1 MIKFALLALKNIR
14 RNPILSLL
22 TSVGTVVLVL
32 VVTLVWSVLAFL
44 DQATREK
51 QQNLKAIVTERW
63 QIPSQMPFS
72 YAATLC
78 EGAARE
84 PDHVRPQDCMTWSF
98 YGGTMDLRNR
108 TLNNTVFAFAL
119 EPEKLLTMMDELDS
133 LPPAE
138 RAAFAPAVERLKE
151 NRQGII
157 LGRERLA
164 LLNKRVGER
173 IRLYGINYRGIDLE
187 LEIVGL
193 FPPGRYDKSA
203 AIHRDYL
210 LAEVLDKWP
219 REHGGQP
226 HPMAER
232 CLNLVWLRVPDTA
245 AFAQI
250 AQQIETAPYYSNP
263 SVKCETA
270 SSGIATFLD
279 AYRDLLWGVR
289 YLLVPAALASLALVM
304 ANAISISVRQRQM
317 EIAVMK
323 VLGFRPRE
331 ILLLVLGES
340 LILGTLAGLASAAA
354 TWYGVNQLAGGIP
367 FPIAFFPK
375 FFIADEALLWGPAVG
390 AGAALAGSFVP
401 AWTAARVKVTDVF
414 SRVA

>member
-1 MIKFALLALKNIR
+1 
-14 RNPILSLL
+14 
-22 TSVGTVVLVL
+22 

-44 DQATREK
+44 DNATAEK
-51 QQNLKAIVTERW
+51 QRNLKAIVTERW
-63 QIPSQMPFS
+63 QLPSQMPFS

-84 PDHVRPQDCMTWSF
+84 PDDVRPQDSMTWSF

-119 EPEKLLTMMDELDS
+119 EPDKLLTMMDELDS

-138 RAAFAPAVERLKE
+138 RAAFAPAVERLKA

-164 LLNKRVGER
+164 LLDKRIGER
-173 IRLYGINYRGIDLE
+173 IKLYGINYRGIDLE
-187 LEIVGL
+187 LEIVGV

-210 LAEVLDKWP
+210 LTELLDKWP
-219 REHGGQP
+219 REHGGKP
-226 HPMAER
+226 HPMADR

-245 AFAQI
+245 AFAQV
-250 AQQIETAPYYSNP
+250 AQQIETAPYYTNP

-270 SSGIATFLD
+270 SSGIASFLD

-289 YLLVPAALASLALVM
+289 YLLVPSALTSLALVM
-304 ANAISISVRQRQM
+304 ANAIGISVRQRRT

-323 VLGFRPRE
+323 VLGFRPWQM
-331 ILLLVLGES
+331 LLLILGES
-340 LILGTLAGLASAAA
+340 LLLGTLSGLLSAGA
-354 TWYGVNQLAGGIP
+354 TWYGVNRLAGGIP

-375 FFIADEALLWGPAVG
+375 FFIADQALVWGPAVG
-390 AGAALAGSFVP
+390 AVAALVGSFFP
-401 AWTAARVKVTDVF
+401 AWTAARVQVTEVFAKV
-414 SRVA
+414 A

>member
-1 MIKFALLALKNIR
+1 MFPFVLLALKNIR

-22 TSVGTVVLVL
+22 TSLGTMVLVL

-44 DQATREK
+44 DNATAEK
-51 QQNLKAIVTERW
+51 QRNLKAIVTERW
-63 QIPSQMPFS
+63 QLPSQMPFS
-72 YAATLC
+72 YAASLC

-84 PDHVRPQDCMTWSF
+84 PDDVRPQDSMTWSF

-119 EPEKLLTMMDELDS
+119 EPDKLLTMMDELDS

-138 RAAFAPAVERLKE
+138 RAAFAPAVERLKA

-164 LLNKRVGER
+164 LLDKRIGER
-173 IRLYGINYRGIDLE
+173 IKLYGINYRGIDLE
-187 LEIVGL
+187 LEIVGV

-210 LAEVLDKWP
+210 LTELLDKWP
-219 REHGGQP
+219 REHGGKP
-226 HPMAER
+226 HPMADR

-245 AFAQI
+245 AFAQV
-250 AQQIETAPYYSNP
+250 AQQIETAPYYTNP

-270 SSGIATFLD
+270 SSGIASFLD

-289 YLLVPAALASLALVM
+289 YLLVPSALTSLALVM
-304 ANAISISVRQRQM
+304 ANAIGISVRQRRT

-323 VLGFRPRE
+323 VLGFRPWQM
-331 ILLLVLGES
+331 LLLILGES
-340 LILGTLAGLASAAA
+340 LLLGTLSGLLSAGA
-354 TWYGVNQLAGGIP
+354 TWYGVNRLAGGIP

-375 FFIADEALLWGPAVG
+375 FFIADQALVWGPAVG
-390 AGAALAGSFVP
+390 AVAALVGSFFP
-401 AWTAARVKVTDVF
+401 AWTAARVQVTEVFAKV
-414 SRVA
+414 A

>member
-1 MIKFALLALKNIR
+1 MFPFVLLALKNIR

-22 TSVGTVVLVL
+22 TSLGTMVLVL

-44 DQATREK
+44 DNATAEK
-51 QQNLKAIVTERW
+51 QRNLKAIVTERW
-63 QIPSQMPFS
+63 QLPSQMPFS
-72 YAATLC
+72 YAASLC

-84 PDHVRPQDCMTWSF
+84 PDDVRPQDSMTWSF

-119 EPEKLLTMMDELDS
+119 EPDKLLTMMDELDS

-138 RAAFAPAVERLKE
+138 RAAFAPAVERLKA

-164 LLNKRVGER
+164 LLDKRIGER
-173 IRLYGINYRGIDLE
+173 IKLYGINYRGIDLE
-187 LEIVGL
+187 LEIVGV

-210 LAEVLDKWP
+210 LTELLDKWP
-219 REHGGQP
+219 REHGGKP
-226 HPMAER
+226 HPMADR
-232 CLNLVWLRVPDTA
+232 CLNLVWLRVLDTA
-245 AFAQI
+245 AFAQV
-250 AQQIETAPYYSNP
+250 AQQIETAPYYTNP

-270 SSGIATFLD
+270 SSGIASFLD

-289 YLLVPAALASLALVM
+289 YLLVPSALTSLALVM
-304 ANAISISVRQRQM
+304 ANAIGISVRQRRT

-323 VLGFRPRE
+323 VLGFRPWQM
-331 ILLLVLGES
+331 LLLILGES
-340 LILGTLAGLASAAA
+340 LLLGTLSGLLSAGA
-354 TWYGVNQLAGGIP
+354 TWYGVNRLAGGIP

-375 FFIADEALLWGPAVG
+375 FFIADQALVWGPAVG
-390 AGAALAGSFVP
+390 AVAALVGSFFP
-401 AWTAARVKVTDVF
+401 AWTAARVQVTEVFAKV
-414 SRVA
+414 A

>member
-1 MIKFALLALKNIR
+1 MFPFVLLALKNIR

-22 TSVGTVVLVL
+22 TSLGTMVLVL

-44 DQATREK
+44 DNATAEK
-51 QQNLKAIVTERW
+51 QRNLKAIVTERW
-63 QIPSQMPFS
+63 QLPSQMPFS

-84 PDHVRPQDCMTWSF
+84 PDDVRPQDSMTWSF

-119 EPEKLLTMMDELDS
+119 EPDKLLTMMDELDS

-138 RAAFAPAVERLKE
+138 RAAFAPAVERLKA

-164 LLNKRVGER
+164 LLDKRIGER
-173 IRLYGINYRGIDLE
+173 IKLYGINYRGIDLE
-187 LEIVGL
+187 LEIVGV

-210 LAEVLDKWP
+210 LTELLDKWP
-219 REHGGQP
+219 REHGGKP
-226 HPMAER
+226 HPMADR

-245 AFAQI
+245 AFAQV
-250 AQQIETAPYYSNP
+250 AQQIETAPYYTNP

-270 SSGIATFLD
+270 SSGIASFLD

-289 YLLVPAALASLALVM
+289 YLLVPSALTSLALVM
-304 ANAISISVRQRQM
+304 ANAIGISVRQRRT

-323 VLGFRPRE
+323 VLGFRPWQM
-331 ILLLVLGES
+331 LLLILGES
-340 LILGTLAGLASAAA
+340 LLLGTLSGLLSAGA
-354 TWYGVNQLAGGIP
+354 TWYGVNRLAGGIP

-375 FFIADEALLWGPAVG
+375 FFIADQALVWGPAVG
-390 AGAALAGSFVP
+390 AVAALVGSFFP
-401 AWTAARVKVTDVF
+401 AWTAARVQVTEVFAKV
-414 SRVA
+414 A